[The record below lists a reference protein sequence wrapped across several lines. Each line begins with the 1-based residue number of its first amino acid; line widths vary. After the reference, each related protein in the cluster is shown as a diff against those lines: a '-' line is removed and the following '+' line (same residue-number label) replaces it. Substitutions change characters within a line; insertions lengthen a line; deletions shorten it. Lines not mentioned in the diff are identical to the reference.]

1 MLQTTN
7 FSNKLHKEILKLC
20 HCAKL
25 KPHNF
30 VRGCKLFNNYQR
42 VALLVLYIQ
51 SGKSLRNFTNDLTG
65 SLVSWKH
72 WLQLKKLPSKST
84 LHLWLKTFNLNF
96 IRELLHFTISGIKSK
111 IVAIDGS
118 GVDTQYQSSYYQKR
132 LKDFGFRKPKRPWHK
147 LDIIVDVKS
156 KEKFILDFSFLMFPR
171 HDSKVAWQ
179 LFKRS
184 KLKEIDI
191 LADKGYYWFDLFD
204 LAKSKNNKL
213 IVPPKNY
220 GTKCLHKRSRRRK
233 FHNCYYEN
241 EMKYPLRN
249 NVEGVFSSLKR
260 VQGLKIRSRRAHM
273 KKKEMG
279 WHIVWYNIRKKLS
292 LLIIFF
298 IKIINFQRKLEEI
311 NKNINLKIIK
321 LKISK
326 LIFLFLDSA

>member
-1 MLQTTN
+1 MLKTTN
-7 FSNKLHKEILKLC
+7 FNNKLHKEILKLC
-20 HCAKL
+20 HFAKL

-30 VRGCKLFNNYQR
+30 VRGSKLFDNYQR
-42 VALLVLYIQ
+42 VALIVLYIQ
-51 SGKSLRNFTNDLTG
+51 SGKSLRDFTSNLNG
-65 SLVSWKH
+65 SLTAWKH

-84 LHLWLKTFNLNF
+84 LHLWLRTFNLSF
-96 IRELLHFTISGIKSK
+96 IRELFHLTISEIKPE

-118 GVDTQYQSSYYQKR
+118 GIDTYHKSSYYQKR
-132 LKDFGFRKPKRPWHK
+132 LVDFGFRKPKSPWHK

-156 KEKFILDFSFLMFPR
+156 KEKFILDFSLFLHPK

-204 LAKSKNNKL
+204 LAKSNKNKL

-220 GTKCLHKRSRRRK
+220 GKKCLNNRSRRRN

-241 EMKYPLRN
+241 ENKYALRN
-249 NVEGVFSSLKR
+249 NVESVFSSLKR
-260 VQGLKIRSRRAHM
+260 VQGLKLRSKLSFM
-273 KKKEMG
+273 KKRELG

-292 LLIIFF
+292 LFKFILIKINYFQRNFLIIIRFLNGF
-298 IKIINFQRKLEEI
+298 KQII
-311 NKNINLKIIK
+311 
-321 LKISK
+321 
-326 LIFLFLDSA
+326 